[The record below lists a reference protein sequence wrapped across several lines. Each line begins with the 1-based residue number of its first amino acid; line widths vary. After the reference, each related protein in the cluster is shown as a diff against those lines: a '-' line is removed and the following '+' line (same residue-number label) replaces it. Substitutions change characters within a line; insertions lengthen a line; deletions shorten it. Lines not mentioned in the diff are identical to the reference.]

1 MHNEGDDVQH
11 MDQKPSDVESDNK
24 LSGPM
29 VLALFRN
36 QTFEKKNNDKFYSEN
51 HKNISSGKKLSC
63 TVQLQSKINR

>member
-29 VLALFRN
+29 VLALFCN
-36 QTFEKKNNDKFYSEN
+36 QTFEKNNDKFYSEN
-51 HKNISSGKKLSC
+51 HKNMSSGNKLSC
-63 TVQLQSKINR
+63 TVQL